1 MPSQS
6 SNQSAATSDLA
17 SLSYEQALSE
27 LEQIVAAMDSDQ
39 LPLDDMITKYDRGTQ
54 LLAVCQQR
62 LQAAQH
68 KVELIQSGKQGTG
81 EVVPVA
87 GNATPAELTAA
98 VEAAGAAPS
107 LSKARRSPRA
117 NDSTDDKQTSLF

>member
-1 MPSQS
+1 MSSQS
-6 SNQSAATSDLA
+6 STQSPASPDLA
-17 SLSYEQALSE
+17 NLSYEQALSE
-27 LEQIVAAMDSDQ
+27 LEQIVAVMDSDH
-39 LPLDDMITKYDRGTQ
+39 LPLDDMITKYERGTQ
-54 LLAVCQQR
+54 LLVVCQQR

-68 KVELIQSGKQGTG
+68 KVELIQTGKQGNV